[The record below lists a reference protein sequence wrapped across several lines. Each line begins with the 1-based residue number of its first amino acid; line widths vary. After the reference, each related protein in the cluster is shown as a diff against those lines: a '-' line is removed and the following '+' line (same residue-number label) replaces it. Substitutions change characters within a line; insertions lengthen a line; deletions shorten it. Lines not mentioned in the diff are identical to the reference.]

1 MFDGEWKRIQS
12 DSTEQL
18 AKVLGVVT
26 PSGVTNEI
34 MLEMLS
40 NYINADLTT
49 HIDERVSSN
58 TWLLKS
64 VLGFA
69 QKKVSIRYQVVL
81 SAESKAKTSI
91 LTFQ

>member
-1 MFDGEWKRIQS
+1 MFDGEWKRVQS

-26 PSGVTNEI
+26 PSGVANEI
-34 MLEMLS
+34 MLAMLS

-58 TWLLKS
+58 T
-64 VLGFA
+64 
-69 QKKVSIRYQVVL
+69 
-81 SAESKAKTSI
+81 
-91 LTFQ
+91 